1 MKLLV
6 LAMCC
11 VLFHC
16 SDSPTKPED
25 DENNIGE
32 IDGWR
37 LIWSDE
43 FDYEGVPDPQKWS
56 YDVGGHGWGNHE
68 LQYYT
73 ENRIDNSLVR
83 DGSLHI
89 QARMEQYNGS
99 SYTSARIVSRGKG
112 DWTYG
117 RFEIRARLPR
127 GRGTWPAIW
136 MLPTEWTYGNGGWPD
151 NGEIDIME
159 HVGYNPGVVHASTH
173 TNAYNHRIGTQ
184 KTATINVP
192 DAQSEFH
199 VYRLEWSADTVS
211 VFIDSTKYFTQINDG
226 SGWQAWP
233 FDKDFH
239 LLLNLAVGG
248 DWGGVQGV
256 DNSIFPQRLE
266 IDYVRVY
273 ERME

>member
-1 MKLLV
+1 MKLSIFAL
-6 LAMCC
+6 CF
-11 VLFHC
+11 LFLQC
-16 SDSPTKPED
+16 SDSPTQSG
-25 DENNIGE
+25 DEKVDLE
-32 IDGWR
+32 ERDGWR
-37 LIWSDE
+37 LVWSEE
-43 FDYEGVPDPQKWS
+43 FDGTGWPSAQKWS
-56 YDVGGHGWGNHE
+56 YDVGGHGWGNNE

-73 ENRIDNSLVR
+73 ERRLENCHL
-83 DGSLHI
+83 DGGVLNI
-89 QARMEQYNGS
+89 VAWQEQFEGS
-99 SYTSARIVSRGKG
+99 SYTSARLVSRGKG

-117 RFEIRARLPR
+117 RLEVRARLPH

-192 DAQSEFH
+192 DAETDFH
-199 VYRLEWSADTVS
+199 VYSLEWSADTVQ
-211 VFIDSTKYFTQINDG
+211 VFIDSTKYFTHVNDG

-239 LLLNLAVGG
+239 LILNLAIGG
-248 DWGGVQGV
+248 DWGGLQGV
-256 DNSIFPQRLE
+256 DNSVFPQRLE
-266 IDYVRVY
+266 VDYVRVY
-273 ERME
+273 ERVE